1 MVPQKPNSEKINM
14 DDEIEARKNFIYEQV
29 GEEALKI
36 LKDSGLD
43 IDAGVTKILREQEE
57 QGVKLE
63 MQAKFGTVEDMMS
76 SELVYK
82 SGSLDDVFG
91 KEYARRL
98 DLIGLEEKQIRGS
111 YQIERLILSVDGKLS
126 EDREQP
132 WVRRYF
138 IMPDSTPETMPEKG
152 LLTLSELI
160 LITDDASAAFARNH
174 HVLSG
179 EAWSAVCMA
188 AAQAHSYGGAQ
199 YAMTFKDRV
208 KKFGWSEKQDG
219 AYTRNECLL
228 TERLKWGYTEDPA
241 WTEESTDL
249 AQFK

>member
-138 IMPDSTPETMPEKG
+138 IMPDSTSETMPEKG
-152 LLTLSELI
+152 FLTLSELI
-160 LITDDASAAFARNH
+160 LITDDANSAFWRDH
-174 HVLSG
+174 HVLS
-179 EAWSAVCMA
+179 EKAWDALCIA
-188 AAQAHSYGGAQ
+188 ACCAQ
-199 YAMTFKDRV
+199 YTEARYAHGFNERTEKL
-208 KKFGWSEKQDG
+208 GWSKEQGGTYAK
-219 AYTRNECLL
+219 NECLL
-228 TERLKWGYTEDPA
+228 TERLKWDMHENPS

-249 AQFK
+249 AQFKR